1 MHLSRSIDGLFQRY
15 LCSGDLLA
23 SLAKVIDSLVE
34 SCDTAPEPFLLGPT
48 SPVSGGARKFLCREA
63 PWQ

>member
-15 LCSGDLLA
+15 LCSGDLLT
-23 SLAKVIDSLVE
+23 SLAKVIDSLAE
-34 SCDTAPEPFLLGPT
+34 ACGAAPEPSLLGPT
-48 SPVSGGARKFLCREA
+48 SPILGGTRRFLCREA